1 LRILIVSR
9 GVLPAGRKSGGA
21 EFVAFE
27 LAKHLADR
35 GEEVVLVSDIDFPLR
50 GHLPVTLSITDVGS
64 WRGLARLVRLVPV
77 GFPRWVL
84 QHLLG
89 NIRVAKRAWA
99 LLEADGQDFDVV
111 HVHGALATILLRRMV
126 RSLPREVPLV
136 YTEHDSTPWSC
147 RYRRVLERTVRRW
160 VYRHVNLRACRAA
173 TTVVVNYPALADEL
187 ARRTG
192 LARARF
198 TTIRNA
204 TGPAHPAGPVQ
215 RAGHRAADHV
225 ATKHGLDRY
234 YLFVGALVDRKGPDI
249 LLRALA
255 QVGLP
260 CIFVGDGPMRASLER
275 LAARAGVA
283 DQVAFTGALE
293 RHDVHLYYRGAEAL
307 VLPSVSEG
315 VPLVALEA
323 LDAGV
328 PVIASNL
335 AGVASVVRDGENGLL
350 VAPGDAVSLARAL
363 SAVEADEILRVR
375 LRDGARR
382 SSDTITYWPD
392 VASQLCDLY
401 QQHPADERVL
411 GESVP
416 SVAIGRVELSVAYA
430 LSAEGLALR
439 LSPSIP
445 GPRAE
450 QVSNV

>member
-35 GEEVVLVSDIDFPLR
+35 GEEVVLVSNIDFPLR
-50 GHLPVTLSITDVGS
+50 GQVPVTLSISDVGG
-64 WRGLARLVRLVPV
+64 WRGVARLERLVPV
-77 GFPRWVL
+77 DFPRWVL

-89 NIRVAKRAWA
+89 NIRVARRARA

-126 RSLPREVPLV
+126 HSLPRAVPLV
-136 YTEHDSTPWSC
+136 YTEHDSTPWTC

-187 ARRTG
+187 ATRTG
-192 LARARF
+192 LARGRF

-204 TGPAHPAGPVQ
+204 TGRARPAGPAHPG
-215 RAGHRAADHV
+215 GHV
-225 ATKHGLDRY
+225 ATRHGLDRY
-234 YLFVGALVDRKGPDI
+234 YLFVGALVNRKGPDV

-255 QVGLP
+255 EVGLP
-260 CIFVGDGPMRASLER
+260 CIFIGDGPMRASLER
-275 LAARAGVA
+275 LASRAGVA
-283 DQVAFTGALE
+283 GQVIFTGALE

-315 VPLVALEA
+315 VPLVAIEA

-363 SAVEADEILRVR
+363 SVVETDEVLRAK

-382 SSDTITYWPD
+382 SSNTITYWPD

-401 QQHPADERVL
+401 QQRPADEP
-411 GESVP
+411 VP
-416 SVAIGRVELSVAYA
+416 SAAIGRVELSVAYA